1 VQRYI
6 GTGADLARLGGA
18 DLDAKLGIRNPLHR
32 KKLVLAMQAVFS
44 FRMIFTVPDPI
55 FWEILDPDPS
65 VVEPYPVL
73 IYCSGSCSYCG
84 KVLVLVPVPDPV

>member
-44 FRMIFTVPDPI
+44 FRINFQI
-55 FWEILDPDPS
+55 RSNPS
-65 VVEPYPVL
+65 VM
-73 IYCSGSCSYCG
+73 
-84 KVLVLVPVPDPV
+84 

>member
-1 VQRYI
+1 MQRYI

-44 FRMIFTVPDPI
+44 FRMIFTVPDSL
-55 FWEILDPDPS
+55 FLKILDPDPS
-65 VVEPYPVL
+65 FVEP
-73 IYCSGSCSYCG
+73 
-84 KVLVLVPVPDPV
+84 